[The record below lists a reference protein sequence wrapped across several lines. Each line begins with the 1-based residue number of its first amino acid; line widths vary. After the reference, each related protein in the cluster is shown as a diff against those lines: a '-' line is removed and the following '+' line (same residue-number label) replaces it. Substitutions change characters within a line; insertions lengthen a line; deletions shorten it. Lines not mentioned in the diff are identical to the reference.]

1 MPSGRVTS
9 SIAKIVIILVVS
21 FFAAAGGYYY
31 YFFLRMPTVKTSVA
45 ILAPVSEVVMGTG
58 VVEPVQWA
66 KIVPYARKRV
76 VELCSCE
83 GQWIKQGQ
91 VLGRQDDAEERSAL
105 HELEI
110 RSAQLDKDLKRL
122 DDDRRRGIV
131 SKSEY
136 ERHESELKELNTR
149 VAAQKDR
156 LDALVFR
163 APMDG
168 MVLRRDGEVGEIAG
182 PTDVL
187 FWVGPPLPT
196 QVVAEINE
204 EEITKIAVG
213 QKVLLRNDAF
223 AERALPAQVSQITP
237 KGDPTRKTFRVY
249 LRLPN
254 DTPFRIGMTAEAN
267 IVTREK
273 TAALVVPLE
282 SIINNAVQVVADGRI
297 QRVPVTIGI
306 RGTRFVEVSGNL
318 SNGSIVVSPA
328 RNELAERTQVK
339 TGPSPNI
346 AAVDQAPV
354 PNPATTSDPRP
365 LVNDPDT
372 QVVAEAMSAHIQS
385 VVNDARR
392 NVSNFKTRR

>member
-1 MPSGRVTS
+1 MPSEGVTS
-9 SIAKIVIILVVS
+9 RIAKRVIILVVVL
-21 FFAAAGGYYY
+21 FAAAGGYYY

-45 ILAPVSEVVMGTG
+45 ILAPVSEIVLGTG

-76 VELCSCE
+76 VELCRCE
-83 GQWIKQGQ
+83 GQRIKQGQ
-91 VLGRQDDAEERSAL
+91 VLGRQDDAEERAAL

-110 RSAQLDKDLKRL
+110 RSGQLGKDLKRL

-131 SKSEY
+131 SKSDY
-136 ERHESELKELNTR
+136 ERHDSEFKELNTR
-149 VAAQKDR
+149 VVAQKER

-163 APMDG
+163 SPMDG
-168 MVLRRDGEVGEIAG
+168 MVLRRDGEVGEIVG

-204 EEITKIAVG
+204 EEIGKVAVG
-213 QKVLLRNDAF
+213 QKAFLRNDGF

-249 LRLPN
+249 LRLPD
-254 DTPFRIGMTAEAN
+254 DTPLRIGMTAEAN

-273 TAALVVPLE
+273 TSVLVVPPE

-297 QRVPVTIGI
+297 RRVPVTIGI

-318 SNGSIVVSPA
+318 SNGSVIVSPA
-328 RNELAERTQVK
+328 HNELAERAQVK
-339 TGPSPNI
+339 TAPSPNI
-346 AAVDQAPV
+346 VAVDQVPV
-354 PNPATTSDPRP
+354 PNVAKTSDPGP
-365 LVNDPDT
+365 LVNDPDI
-372 QVVAEAMSAHIQS
+372 VVVSEAMSAHIQS

-392 NVSNFKTRR
+392 NVNNFKTLR

>member
-1 MPSGRVTS
+1 MPSEGVTS
-9 SIAKIVIILVVS
+9 RIAKRVIILVVVL
-21 FFAAAGGYYY
+21 FAAAGGYYY

-45 ILAPVSEVVMGTG
+45 ILAPVSEVVLGTG

-76 VELCSCE
+76 VELCRCE
-83 GQWIKQGQ
+83 GQRIKQGQ
-91 VLGRQDDAEERSAL
+91 VLGRQDDAEERAAL

-110 RSAQLDKDLKRL
+110 RSGQLGKDLKRL

-131 SKSEY
+131 SKSDY
-136 ERHESELKELNTR
+136 ERHDSEFKELNTR
-149 VAAQKDR
+149 VVAQKER

-163 APMDG
+163 SPMDG
-168 MVLRRDGEVGEIAG
+168 MVLRRDGEVGEIVG

-204 EEITKIAVG
+204 EEIGKVAVG
-213 QKVLLRNDAF
+213 QKAFLRNDGF

-249 LRLPN
+249 LRLPD
-254 DTPFRIGMTAEAN
+254 DTPLRIGMTAEAN

-273 TAALVVPLE
+273 TSVLVVPPE

-297 QRVPVTIGI
+297 RRVPVTIGI

-318 SNGSIVVSPA
+318 SNGSVIVSPA
-328 RNELAERTQVK
+328 HNELAERAQVK
-339 TGPSPNI
+339 TAPSPNI
-346 AAVDQAPV
+346 VAVDQVPV
-354 PNPATTSDPRP
+354 PNVAKTSDPGP
-365 LVNDPDT
+365 LVNDPDI
-372 QVVAEAMSAHIQS
+372 VVVSEAMSAHIQS

-392 NVSNFKTRR
+392 NVNNFKTLR